1 LKKQSILFIRIL
13 SYSVLLIFIPESIII
28 MVDLEIS
35 EREEQLPIS
44 TIGEL
49 IKIAEEGKGIISL
62 GPGEPDFVSPRN
74 IINFACRKLR
84 EGFTHYSPPGGRS
97 ELKEA
102 IAKKLKADN
111 RVDVSPDQIIVTSG
125 STEAILLNLICTID
139 PGEGVLIPDP
149 GFLAY
154 KPTVEILNG
163 MPLCVPHHERDGFQF
178 NVDEAKKIIVP
189 ERTKVMIINT
199 PSNPTGVVFK
209 KEILEEIADFACE
222 YGLIVISDEA
232 YEKLV
237 YDNEEHISIGSLNG
251 MEERVLTLQ
260 SFSKTYAMP
269 GFRVGYAAGPEELV
283 NAMKKVHIYSSICAP
298 TISQLAA
305 LEALRG
311 SQIPVK
317 KMAREY
323 DRRRRLIIK
332 RLNEIPGFSCVE
344 PKGAFYA
351 FPNIREFG
359 MKSLDFSR
367 WLIKKAKVAT
377 VPGTEFG
384 RCGEGYVR
392 CSYATSHE
400 RIEKAMDRIE
410 KTTKKLKIK

>member
-1 LKKQSILFIRIL
+1 
-13 SYSVLLIFIPESIII
+13 
-28 MVDLEIS
+28 MVKIDVS
-35 EREEQLPIS
+35 ERETQLPVS

-49 IKIAEEGKGIISL
+49 IKIAEEEKGIISL
-62 GPGEPDFVSPRN
+62 GPGEPDFDPPRN
-74 IINFACRKLR
+74 IINFACKKLR

-97 ELKEA
+97 ELREA
-102 IAKKLKADN
+102 VAKKLKRDN
-111 RVDVSPDQIIVTSG
+111 GISVSPDQVIITSG

-163 MPLCVPHHERDGFQF
+163 MPLCIPHREKDGFQF
-178 NVDEAKKIIVP
+178 SVEEAEKIVIP

-209 KEILEEIADFACE
+209 KKTLEEIADFACE
-222 YGLIVISDEA
+222 YGLLVISDEA

-237 YDNEEHISIGSLNG
+237 YEDERHVSIGSLNG
-251 MEERVLTLQ
+251 IEDRVITLQ

-269 GFRVGYAAGPEELV
+269 GFRVGYAAGPEELI

-298 TISQLAA
+298 TVSQLAA

-311 SQIPVK
+311 PQLAVK
-317 KMAREY
+317 RMVKEY
-323 DRRRRLIIK
+323 DRRRKLITK
-332 RLNEIPGFSCVE
+332 RLNEIPGFSCVQ
-344 PKGAFYA
+344 PRGAFYA
-351 FPNIREFG
+351 FPNIKEFG
-359 MKSLDFSR
+359 MKSLGFSG
-367 WLIKKAKVAT
+367 WLIKEAGVAV

-392 CSYATSHE
+392 CSYATAYNKIE
-400 RIEKAMDRIE
+400 EAMNRIEKAVRKRGE
-410 KTTKKLKIK
+410 RKT